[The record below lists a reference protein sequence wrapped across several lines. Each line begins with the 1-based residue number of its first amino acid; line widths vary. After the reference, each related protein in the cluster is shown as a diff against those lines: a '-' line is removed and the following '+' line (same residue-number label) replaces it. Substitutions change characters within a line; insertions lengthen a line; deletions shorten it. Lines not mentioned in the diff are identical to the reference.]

1 MSNRDQDVFTQK
13 RERLVEEIERQGI
26 RNAAVLDAMRSVP
39 REAFLPPRLHEFAYR
54 NAPLPIGNEQTISQP
69 FIVALMTAALELEPT
84 HKVLEI
90 GTGSGYA
97 AAILGEI
104 AQEVYTVER
113 YRELAERARA
123 CLRKAGYTNVH
134 VIHADGTH
142 GWPEH
147 APYDAIIVAAGAP
160 SAPPPLL
167 DQLRLGG
174 RLVIPVG
181 RHRNVQE
188 LLRIRKRGEG
198 DYQEES
204 LGGVRFVP
212 LVGTSGWSDDALDAT
227 ARSAESSNPA
237 PHARAMDW
245 LSSGT
250 VP

>member
-1 MSNRDQDVFTQK
+1 MSNRDEERFTQ
-13 RERLVEEIERQGI
+13 ERQRLADEIERQGI
-26 RNAAVLDAMRSVP
+26 RDPAVMDAMRSVP

-69 FIVALMTAALELEPT
+69 FVVALMTAALELDSGDR
-84 HKVLEI
+84 VLEI

-97 AAILGEI
+97 AAILGQI
-104 AQEVYTVER
+104 VQEVYTVER
-113 YRELAERARA
+113 YRELAEKARA
-123 CLRKAGYTNVH
+123 CLEKEGYTNVH
-134 VIHADGTH
+134 VLHGDGTE
-142 GWPEH
+142 GWPEY

-160 SAPPPLL
+160 AAPPPLL
-167 DQLRLGG
+167 DQLRVGG

-188 LLRIRKRGEG
+188 LLRIRKRGDG
-198 DYQEES
+198 DYKEES

-212 LVGTSGWSDDALDAT
+212 LVGTSGWNDNPMDP
-227 ARSAESSNPA
+227 ARTSPHSSNCSPQ
-237 PHARAMDW
+237 ARATDW

>member
-1 MSNRDQDVFTQK
+1 MSNRDEERFTQK
-13 RERLVEEIERQGI
+13 RQHLVDAIERQGI
-26 RNAAVLDAMRSVP
+26 RDAAVLDAMRSVP
-39 REAFLPPRLHEFAYR
+39 REAFLPPKLHEFAYR

-69 FIVALMTAALELEPT
+69 FVVALMTAALELEPGN
-84 HKVLEI
+84 KVLEI

-104 AQEVYTVER
+104 VQEVYTVER
-113 YRELAERARA
+113 YGELAEKARA

-134 VIHADGTH
+134 VLHGDGTQ

-160 SAPPPLL
+160 AAPPPLL
-167 DQLRLGG
+167 DQLRVGG
-174 RLVIPVG
+174 RLVIPIG

-188 LLRIRKRGEG
+188 LLRIRKRGDQ
-198 DYQEES
+198 DYKEES

-212 LVGTSGWSDDALDAT
+212 LVGTSGWDESPLDPAGSST
-227 ARSAESSNPA
+227 QSSNPS

-245 LSSGT
+245 LSIGS
-250 VP
+250 VR